1 MRRASPRRRAS
12 LRTMTLPMA
21 PTGPAAM
28 AVVVAT
34 MACGLA
40 CGLVCA
46 APSSDSRTTKM
57 RPCSQAMMAPS
68 SASLR
73 CQPCSSRR
81 LPSSRRSSGV
91 AALTRGV
98 AITRPSCSRN
108 GLLRPSS
115 LLHRVAQE
123 PPDGLQPPGGG
134 PAVATAP
141 GGPDGREVRRRG
153 LWETRRRMEAD
164 GVASLA
170 SLTGSGVGGI
180 MRRGATGG
188 MKGLGMALSRIAGIS
203 GTPRIARIA
212 RLPRI
217 SRYGAWALALIL
229 AGTAVRLAIV
239 LLGYPADDS
248 DEATMGLMALHIVTR
263 GEHPIFFY
271 GQNYMGALEAYL
283 GAAFFRLFGVSVL
296 SLRLSVLLL
305 YALFLAA
312 MYALTSLLYDRRL
325 ALIALLLLSLGTKE
339 MIFREIEAAGGYS
352 EVLLFGA
359 LALWLAAWLALRA
372 HPDPSPAERR
382 RRVAAYAALGLA
394 AGVGI
399 WSDWLILPFILTA
412 FALVAIVCG
421 RELRRLP
428 GAALALGLVIGA
440 LPLIVFAFQLV
451 FQAAPSSV
459 AASVPAAGTPVA
471 AATAP
476 AGGAAVGLL
485 RDPSVLVGEIGG
497 TFLIS
502 LPNMTGATAV
512 CPLKAADAWPLTGRA
527 GFLVY
532 ACTVVRAG
540 WGLLAVALWGW
551 AVALAAAAVRR
562 LWRRGRL
569 EKWTP
574 MRRRRVTLELSR
586 LAVLGGAGLTL
597 AA

>member
-1 MRRASPRRRAS
+1 
-12 LRTMTLPMA
+12 
-21 PTGPAAM
+21 
-28 AVVVAT
+28 
-34 MACGLA
+34 
-40 CGLVCA
+40 
-46 APSSDSRTTKM
+46 
-57 RPCSQAMMAPS
+57 
-68 SASLR
+68 
-73 CQPCSSRR
+73 
-81 LPSSRRSSGV
+81 
-91 AALTRGV
+91 
-98 AITRPSCSRN
+98 
-108 GLLRPSS
+108 
-115 LLHRVAQE
+115 
-123 PPDGLQPPGGG
+123 
-134 PAVATAP
+134 
-141 GGPDGREVRRRG
+141 
-153 LWETRRRMEAD
+153 
-164 GVASLA
+164 
-170 SLTGSGVGGI
+170 
-180 MRRGATGG
+180 
-188 MKGLGMALSRIAGIS
+188 MKGSGMALSRLSGIS
-203 GTPRIARIA
+203 GIPNIPRM
-212 RLPRI
+212 PRI
-217 SRYGAWALALIL
+217 SRYGACALALIL
-229 AGTAVRLAIV
+229 AGTAVRFAIV

-248 DEATMGLMALHIVTR
+248 DEATMGLMALHINTR

-271 GQNYMGALEAYL
+271 GQHYMGALEAYL

-305 YALFLAA
+305 FALFLAA
-312 MYALTSLLYDRRL
+312 MYALTSLLYNRRL

-597 AA
+597 AAYLAITGSATDPWSNTRYLQGLLIATPAVLWPLYRLRARLWPLARWPRAVVAAIPLPLLRYGAVVVFAGVLLLGTVNVMAGSAGSRNQVAEQRDFMARLAALGVTRMYSEYWTCDRVIFQTEERLTCAVLDEHLAPGQNRYPAYYGVVAADPRAS